1 VERPTYNNLNR
12 LIAQVISSLTAS
24 LRFEGALNI
33 DINEFQVNLVPY
45 PRIHFLMCSYAPII
59 GAAKVDRERLSVAE
73 LTNGAFDPSSMMA
86 KCDPR
91 HGTSLHSRQTVH
103 SAPILTL
110 YHPQVSTSPYA

>member
-1 VERPTYNNLNR
+1 M
-12 LIAQVISSLTAS
+12 IAQVISSLTAS

-45 PRIHFLMCSYAPII
+45 PRIHFLLCSYAPII

-73 LTNGAFDPSSMMA
+73 LTSAAFDPSSMMA

-91 HGTSLHSRQTVH
+91 HGTHSIQLSRLRRSLTSLPSRQVYCRVH
-103 SAPILTL
+103 DVPR
-110 YHPQVSTSPYA
+110 